1 MQGRAKERQRR
12 RRNLAIVL
20 ACLSLSAAIGPFGS
34 REAVA
39 RSYPALFNTREVRST
54 NLEPFTKW
62 RGAMARNLEEAR
74 VPDDC
79 EPGLFTRCDAKEWRS
94 FLDEIAGLERRE
106 QLDAVNREMNRRSY
120 ILDPRNWGVPD
131 YWATPRQFFRKHG
144 DCEDYAIA
152 KYLSL
157 RALGVPTEDMRIVV
171 LQDLNLGIPHAVL
184 VVYLGEEAF
193 VLDNQIRQVISAK
206 QVYHYKPV
214 YSINETAWWL
224 HR

>member
-1 MQGRAKERQRR
+1 MRRQTTKKQKNGRG
-12 RRNLAIVL
+12 LAFGL
-20 ACLSLSAAIGPFGS
+20 ACLGLVVALNSVASS
-34 REAVA
+34 EAVA

-54 NLEPFTKW
+54 NLEPFSKW

-79 EPGLFTRCDAKEWRS
+79 EPGVFTRCDAQEWHR
-94 FLDEIAGLERRE
+94 FLDDIAGRQRRD
-106 QLDAVNREMNRRSY
+106 QLDAVNHEMNRRSY

-157 RALGVPTEDMRIVV
+157 RALGVPIEDMRIVV

-193 VLDNQIRQVISAK
+193 VLDNQIRQVVSAK
-206 QVYHYKPV
+206 QIFHYKPV